1 MIFPNIFLMFQAL
14 CLTTTVHR
22 EIHFDLRIDLNL
34 PTSSIDWYPSNGILD
49 CSNVVASSE
58 TRSSGRRGSATS
70 FTPRS
75 RGGNAKREMK
85 IGMALTRRRQP
96 RKAVGT
102 RILCKRTRAG
112 THLLAYIPSRTSIAS
127 RVIARAPPH
136 MCMYIRYRCIRS
148 R

>member
-1 MIFPNIFLMFQAL
+1 MWSFQISSCFKRYAL
-14 CLTTTVHR
+14 QRPSIARC
-22 EIHFDLRIDLNL
+22 ISNL

-58 TRSSGRRGSATS
+58 LRSSGRRGSATS
-70 FTPRS
+70 FTLPVREE
-75 RGGNAKREMK
+75 GEGNAKREMK

-102 RILCKRTRAG
+102 QILCKRTRAG

-136 MCMYIRYRCIRS
+136 MCMCTRYRCIRS